1 MFKITQ
7 KNILNN
13 KSLLITGGTG
23 SLGDELTF
31 FLLKKFNLKKIIIFS
46 RDELKQ
52 SEHNKKFKRFDKK
65 NILRYFLGDVRD
77 ADRLKFAFK
86 NVDIIIHAAALKHV
100 DQAEYNPYEFINTN
114 INGAKNVIQAS
125 LENDV
130 EKVIALSTDKAVNPI
145 NLYGATKLASDKLFA
160 SANNLAGNNKTRF
173 AVVRYGNV
181 INSRGSVAPFFLE
194 LRNNFSKFIP
204 ITHEKMTRFSITL
217 QQSVEFILSSLNEMR
232 GGEIFVPKIPSIRIV
247 DLARTIAPN
256 IPVKIVG
263 IRPGEK
269 IKEVLC
275 SSDEF
280 FNVIEFKNYF
290 LIKPSVKFIDSNI
303 NFQINKN
310 KEKGKKVKE
319 GFEYNSENNHF
330 LNLSSIKKLL
340 SDAFAK

>member
-1 MFKITQ
+1 MPK
-7 KNILNN
+7 KNFLNN

-23 SLGDELTF
+23 SLGDQLTF

-52 SEHNKKFKRFDKK
+52 SEHNKKFKSLDKR

-217 QQSVEFILSSLNEMR
+217 QHSVEFILSSLNEMR

-256 IPVKIVG
+256 IPLKIIG

-303 NFQINKN
+303 DFQINKN

-340 SDAFAK
+340 SDVFAK

>member
-1 MFKITQ
+1 MFAIPK

-23 SLGDELTF
+23 SLGHGLTS

-52 SEHNKKFKRFDKK
+52 SEHNKKFQKSDKK
-65 NILRYFLGDVRD
+65 KILRYFLGDVRD
-77 ADRLKFAFK
+77 VDRLKFAFK

-125 LENDV
+125 LENNV
-130 EKVIALSTDKAVNPI
+130 EKIIALSTDKAVNPI
-145 NLYGATKLASDKLFA
+145 NLYGATKLASDKLFV
-160 SANNLAGNNKTRF
+160 SANNLAGKNKTRF

-181 INSRGSVAPFFLE
+181 INSRGSVVPFFLE

-217 QQSVEFILSSLNEMR
+217 QQSVDFILSSLNEMR
-232 GGEIFVPKIPSIRIV
+232 GGEIFVPKIPSVRII
-247 DLARTIAPN
+247 DLARVIAPN
-256 IPVKIVG
+256 IPVKILG

-269 IKEVLC
+269 IKEILC

-280 FNVIEFKNYF
+280 LNTIEFKNYYV
-290 LIKPSVKFIDSNI
+290 IKPGVKYIDSNVD
-303 NFQINKN
+303 FQINKN

-330 LNLSSIKKLL
+330 LNLSSIKELL
-340 SDAFAK
+340 SDVFAK

>member
-1 MFKITQ
+1 MFKMTK

-23 SLGDELTF
+23 SLGNELTF

-86 NVDIIIHAAALKHV
+86 NVDIIIHTAALKHV

-114 INGAKNVIQAS
+114 INGAKNIIQAS

-145 NLYGATKLASDKLFA
+145 NLYGATKLASDKLFV
-160 SANNLAGNNKTRF
+160 SANNLTGNNKTRF

-194 LRNNFSKFIP
+194 LRNNLSKFIP

-217 QQSVEFILSSLNEMR
+217 QQSVDFILSSLNEMR
-232 GGEIFVPKIPSIRIV
+232 GGEIFVPKIPSVRII
-247 DLARTIAPN
+247 DLAKTIAPN
-256 IPVKIVG
+256 IPVKIIG

-290 LIKPSVKFIDSNI
+290 LIKPSVKFIDSNV

-319 GFEYNSENNHF
+319 GFEYNSENNRF
-330 LNLSSIKKLL
+330 LNLSSIKELL

>member
-1 MFKITQ
+1 MFKMSK

-31 FLLKKFNLKKIIIFS
+31 SLLKKFNLKKIIIFS

-52 SEHNKKFKRFDKK
+52 SEHNKKFKSFDKK

-181 INSRGSVAPFFLE
+181 INSRGSVVPFFLE
-194 LRNNFSKFIP
+194 LKNNLSKFIP

-217 QQSVEFILSSLNEMR
+217 QQSVDFILTSLNEMR
-232 GGEIFVPKIPSIRIV
+232 GGEIFVPKIPSVRII

-303 NFQINKN
+303 DFQINKN

-340 SDAFAK
+340 SDVFAK

>member
-1 MFKITQ
+1 
-7 KNILNN
+7 
-13 KSLLITGGTG
+13 
-23 SLGDELTF
+23 
-31 FLLKKFNLKKIIIFS
+31 
-46 RDELKQ
+46 
-52 SEHNKKFKRFDKK
+52 
-65 NILRYFLGDVRD
+65 
-77 ADRLKFAFK
+77 
-86 NVDIIIHAAALKHV
+86 
-100 DQAEYNPYEFINTN
+100 
-114 INGAKNVIQAS
+114 
-125 LENDV
+125 
-130 EKVIALSTDKAVNPI
+130 
-145 NLYGATKLASDKLFA
+145 
-160 SANNLAGNNKTRF
+160 
-173 AVVRYGNV
+173 
-181 INSRGSVAPFFLE
+181 
-194 LRNNFSKFIP
+194 
-204 ITHEKMTRFSITL
+204 MTRFSITL
-217 QQSVEFILSSLNEMR
+217 QQSVEFILLSLNEMR

-303 NFQINKN
+303 DFQINKN

>member
-1 MFKITQ
+1 MFAIPK

-23 SLGDELTF
+23 SLGDELTS

-52 SEHNKKFKRFDKK
+52 SEHNKKFQKFDKK

-77 ADRLKFAFK
+77 FDRLKFAFK

-125 LENDV
+125 LENNV
-130 EKVIALSTDKAVNPI
+130 EKIIALSTDKAVNPI
-145 NLYGATKLASDKLFA
+145 NLYGATKLASDKLFV
-160 SANNLAGNNKTRF
+160 SANNLVGKNKTRF

-181 INSRGSVAPFFLE
+181 INSRGSVVPFFLE

-217 QQSVEFILSSLNEMR
+217 QQSIDFILSSLNEMR
-232 GGEIFVPKIPSIRIV
+232 GGEIFVPKIPSVRIM

-256 IPVKIVG
+256 IPVKILG

-269 IKEVLC
+269 IKEILC

-280 FNVIEFKNYF
+280 LNTIEFKNYYV
-290 LIKPSVKFIDSNI
+290 IKPTVKYIDSNI
-303 NFQINKN
+303 DFLINKN

-330 LNLSSIKKLL
+330 LNLRGIKELL
-340 SDAFAK
+340 SDVFAK

>member
-1 MFKITQ
+1 MFKITK

-23 SLGDELTF
+23 SLGNELTS

-86 NVDIIIHAAALKHV
+86 NVDIIIHTAALKHV

-114 INGAKNVIQAS
+114 INGAKNIIQAS

-145 NLYGATKLASDKLFA
+145 NLYGATKLASDKLFV
-160 SANNLAGNNKTRF
+160 SANNLTGNNKTRF

-217 QQSVEFILSSLNEMR
+217 QQSVDFILSSLNEMR
-232 GGEIFVPKIPSIRIV
+232 GGEIFVPKIPSVRII
-247 DLARTIAPN
+247 DLAKTIAPN
-256 IPVKIVG
+256 IPVKIIG

-290 LIKPSVKFIDSNI
+290 LIKPSVKFIDSNV

-319 GFEYNSENNHF
+319 GFEYNSENNRF
-330 LNLSSIKKLL
+330 LNLSSIKELL

>member
-1 MFKITQ
+1 MFKMPK
-7 KNILNN
+7 KNFLNN

-23 SLGDELTF
+23 SLGYQLTF

-52 SEHNKKFKRFDKK
+52 SEHNKKFKSLDKR

-256 IPVKIVG
+256 IPLKIIG

-303 NFQINKN
+303 DFQINKN

-340 SDAFAK
+340 SDVFAK